1 MKFLVDAQLPPA
13 LAEGFRAKGYEAAAV
28 RDIWLRDADY
38 AVIWARAASDA
49 DLAAAEGATTASGP
63 EAARARALHRAD
75 GSVSEKDAET
85 AEAQAPFGWAEGC
98 PDPPPDRRAMGPGV
112 AKLGTAARAR
122 LVRGLAAGS
131 IALVHVDTHNND
143 GQVGAKF
150 VKVDVGDGSA
160 RGVVL
165 GPARAAEPR
174 LQSSG
179 FIVEIT
185 GPSAILLSVG
195 LTQSAHIETSTLR
208 SGFLVPRGAVIRFRG
223 SDWVYTRAGPGVFQ
237 RTLLNAP
244 VAEAEGFFVA
254 DGLTADTEVVTAG
267 AGALFAAEQG
277 AVP

>member
-1 MKFLVDAQLPPA
+1 MPRPPKPRPRSDGLKVALIRRQIAAQ
-13 LAEGFRAKGYEAAAV
+13 
-28 RDIWLRDADY
+28 W
-38 AVIWARAASDA
+38 
-49 DLAAAEGATTASGP
+49 
-63 EAARARALHRAD
+63 
-75 GSVSEKDAET
+75 
-85 AEAQAPFGWAEGC
+85 
-98 PDPPPDRRAMGPGV
+98 GPGV

-131 IALVHVDTHNND
+131 IALVPVDTHNND

-267 AGALFAAEQG
+267 AGAMFAAEQG